1 MPISE
6 NEAVIDTMVSDVTY
20 FGIVRD
26 EMMDLMRFISQSAD
40 HDVLIL
46 SGGVSVGTYD
56 LVTEALEKCGARILG
71 WIIPHTFLPGR
82 MSTNWFI

>member
-1 MPISE
+1 MTRVSLILERMPISE
-6 NEAVIDTMVSDVTY
+6 NEAVI
-20 FGIVRD
+20 
-26 EMMDLMRFISQSAD
+26 SQSEE

-56 LVTEALEKCGARILG
+56 LVTEALEKCGAQILG

>member
-1 MPISE
+1 MTRVSLILERMPISE
-6 NEAVIDTMVSDVTY
+6 NEAVI
-20 FGIVRD
+20 
-26 EMMDLMRFISQSAD
+26 SQSEE

>member
-1 MPISE
+1 MTRVPLILERMPISE
-6 NEAVIDTMVSDVTY
+6 NEAVI
-20 FGIVRD
+20 
-26 EMMDLMRFISQSAD
+26 SQSEE